1 MKPEEEADDFWF
13 SYRPESSKEKMW
25 RKCKENPFVPFGLAG
40 TVAALTYGLISFKR
54 GNSRT
59 QQNMMRLRVIAQ
71 GFTVVS
77 VVLGVAIMQWR
88 TPTKDAKK

>member
-1 MKPEEEADDFWF
+1 MDNFHL
-13 SYRPESSKEKMW
+13 
-25 RKCKENPFVPFGLAG
+25 GLAG
-40 TVAALTYGLISFKR
+40 TVAALTYGLISFQR

-59 QQNMMRLRVIAQ
+59 QQHMMRLRVVAQ

-88 TPTKDAKK
+88 KPAKEVKNKTSKP